1 MQYTHD
7 RSPECRRTGWRTARP
22 ARGFTMVELLVVVG
36 IIVLLIAIALPV
48 LSSARDAAKRA
59 TCASQLRQ
67 VGQALTAY
75 ATDNDGKFP
84 DHGNE
89 GNTFFNI
96 NYRSRKAM
104 GDEVMKNVF
113 YCPSDDPQYKVGWS
127 TPLGGVATIP
137 PPPNTPA
144 AQIPY
149 VTVGYVLLYTRSLG
163 GTGGAAPTPVTP
175 APTHQPPIQIP
186 PDTFPMPRPQALRS
200 SSALIPLACDPIKS
214 DTPGNNPVFERR
226 AHMKSNGWPS
236 GQNML
241 YLDGHVA
248 WIVLRDADIR
258 STPMHGDILPQYRD
272 QTPAWEPYPG
282 LTAQPIY
289 WYEWQRQAGS

>member
-1 MQYTHD
+1 MHYTRD
-7 RSPECRRTGWRTARP
+7 RSPECRRTGRRTCRP
-22 ARGFTMVELLVVVG
+22 ALGFTMVELLVVIG

-96 NYRSRKAM
+96 NYRSRKAL
-104 GDEVMKNVF
+104 GDEVMKNAF

-149 VTVGYVLLYTRSLG
+149 ITVGYVLLYTRSLG
-163 GTGGAAPTPVTP
+163 GNAAQLVPGPLP
-175 APTHQPPIQIP
+175 PPTHQPQIQVP

-200 SSALIPLACDPIKS
+200 SSSLIPLACDPIKS
-214 DTPGNNPVFERR
+214 DVATNNPVFERR

-236 GQNML
+236 GQNIL
-241 YLDGHVA
+241 YLDGHVQ
-248 WIVLRDADIR
+248 WITLVQANVQNSR
-258 STPMHGDILPQYRD
+258 GDIVPQYKD
-272 QTPAWEPYPG
+272 QSPAWEPYPG
-282 LTAQPIY
+282 VTPQPVY
-289 WYEWQRQAGS
+289 WYEWQKQVGQ